1 MASVHRLFTR
11 VILFIIIMAPA
22 FVGCTPSEAVPAQA
36 EDLQAQIPSAEAPL
50 SFRET
55 VDTIMPSVVYILV
68 EQTLLDGDV
77 AYGSGSG
84 VIMRSDGYVLT
95 NRHVVDGADRI
106 EATLQD
112 RTVLEATEFWVDD
125 ALDLAVVKFEASG
138 LPEAEFADP
147 RLLSVGDWVV
157 AVGHP
162 FGVSPETAGAT
173 VTAGVVSNT
182 GLAFYI
188 GDFAYYNV
196 IQTDAAINPGN
207 SGGPLVNLA
216 GEVVGI
222 NSAGV
227 PGAQNVGFAIGARS
241 AEKVFNDLI
250 EYGDARRPYFGANL
264 GEITPEVA
272 CRECLEQRI
281 GVRVFNVVESGP
293 AWEAGLRENDV
304 IIAVDGEEVFSVSEF
319 VIILW
324 SRSAGDELD
333 LTVVSDNQ
341 EREVTVVL
349 AERR

>member
-1 MASVHRLFTR
+1 MASVHRLFTW
-11 VILFIIIMAPA
+11 VLVLIIVAPVFA
-22 FVGCTPSEAVPAQA
+22 GCTASGAVPAQA
-36 EDLQAQIPSAEAPL
+36 EDPQAQAPFADAPL

-68 EQTLLDGDV
+68 EQTFEDDDV

-95 NRHVVDGADRI
+95 NRHVVEGADRI
-106 EATLQD
+106 EVTLQD
-112 RTVLEATEFWVDD
+112 RTVLEATEFWLDD

-147 RLLSVGDWVV
+147 RQLKVGDWVV

-188 GDFAYYNV
+188 GEFAYYDV

-222 NSAGV
+222 NSAGL
-227 PGAQNVGFAIGARS
+227 PGAQNVGFAIGARP
-241 AEKVFNDLI
+241 AEKVLNDLI
-250 EYGDARRPYFGANL
+250 EYGDVQRPYFGANL

-272 CRECLEQRI
+272 CRECLEERI
-281 GVRVFNVVESGP
+281 GVRIFNVVEGGP
-293 AWEAGLRENDV
+293 AWRAGLRDNDV
-304 IIAVDGEEVFSVSEF
+304 ITSVDGEEVFSVSQF

-324 SRSAGDELD
+324 SRSAGDRL
-333 LTVVSDNQ
+333 
-341 EREVTVVL
+341 
-349 AERR
+349 

>member
-1 MASVHRLFTR
+1 MLLLIVA
-11 VILFIIIMAPA
+11 APMLP
-22 FVGCTPSEAVPAQA
+22 GCAPSEAVPGQA
-36 EDLQAQIPSAEAPL
+36 EDSQGQAPFADAPL

-68 EQTLLDGDV
+68 EQTLVDGDV

-95 NRHVVDGADRI
+95 NRHVVAGADRI

-112 RTVLEATEFWVDD
+112 RTVLEATGFWLDD

-138 LPEAEFADP
+138 LSEAEFADP
-147 RLLSVGDWVV
+147 RQLNVGDWVV

-173 VTAGVVSNT
+173 VTAGVVSNV

-188 GDFAYYNV
+188 GDFAYYDV

-222 NSAGV
+222 NSAGL

-241 AEKVFNDLI
+241 AEKVFKDLV
-250 EYGDARRPYFGANL
+250 EYGDVLRPYFGANL
-264 GEITPEVA
+264 GEVTPEVA

-281 GVRVFNVVESGP
+281 GVRVFNVVEGGP

-304 IIAVDGEEVFSVSEF
+304 ITSVDGEEVLSVSQF
-319 VIILW
+319 VILLW
-324 SRSAGDELD
+324 TRSAGDELD

-341 EREVTVVL
+341 ERAVTIVL
-349 AERR
+349 G

>member
-1 MASVHRLFTR
+1 MASVHRLWAWVLLLLIT
-11 VILFIIIMAPA
+11 VPMLW
-22 FVGCTPSEAVPAQA
+22 GCAPSEAVPAQA
-36 EDLQAQIPSAEAPL
+36 QDNEPQVPVADAPL

-68 EQTLLDGDV
+68 EQTLVDGDV

-95 NRHVVDGADRI
+95 NRHVVEGADRI
-106 EATLQD
+106 EMTLQD
-112 RTVLEATEFWVDD
+112 RTVLEASEFWLDD
-125 ALDLAVVKFEASG
+125 ALDLAVVKFEAAG
-138 LPEAEFADP
+138 LPAARFGNP
-147 RLLSVGDWVV
+147 GSLNVGDWVV

-182 GLAFYI
+182 GLGFYI
-188 GDFAYYNV
+188 GDFAYYDV

-222 NSAGV
+222 NSAGL

-241 AEKVFNDLI
+241 AKKVFEDLV
-250 EYGDARRPYFGANL
+250 EYGDVRRPYFGANL
-264 GEITPEVA
+264 SEITPEVA
-272 CRECLEQRI
+272 CRECIEQRI
-281 GVRVFNVVESGP
+281 GVRVFNLVEGGP

-304 IIAVDGEEVFSVSEF
+304 ITSVEGEEVLSVSQF

-333 LTVVSDNQ
+333 LTVVRDNQ
-341 EREVTVVL
+341 EREVSVVL
-349 AERR
+349 GERP

>member
-1 MASVHRLFTR
+1 MASVHRLFAWVLLL
-11 VILFIIIMAPA
+11 VIAVAMLW
-22 FVGCTPSEAVPAQA
+22 GCAPSEAMPAQA
-36 EDLQAQIPSAEAPL
+36 QDQEAQSPFADAPL
-50 SFRET
+50 SFRDT

-95 NRHVVDGADRI
+95 NGHVVDGADRI
-106 EATLQD
+106 EVTLQD
-112 RTVLEATEFWVDD
+112 RTVLEATDFWLDD
-125 ALDLAVVKFEASG
+125 ALDLAVVKIEASG
-138 LPEAEFADP
+138 LPEAGFADP
-147 RLLSVGDWVV
+147 RLLNVGDWVV

-222 NSAGV
+222 NSAGL
-227 PGAQNVGFAIGARS
+227 PAAQNVGFAIGARS
-241 AEKVFNDLI
+241 AEKVFSDLV
-250 EYGDARRPYFGANL
+250 EYGDVLRPYFGSNL

-281 GVRVFNVVESGP
+281 GVRVFNVVEGGP

-304 IIAVDGEEVFSVSEF
+304 ITSVDGEEVLSVSQF

-324 SRSAGDELD
+324 SRSAGDALD
-333 LTVVSDNQ
+333 LTIVRDNQ

-349 AERR
+349 GERP